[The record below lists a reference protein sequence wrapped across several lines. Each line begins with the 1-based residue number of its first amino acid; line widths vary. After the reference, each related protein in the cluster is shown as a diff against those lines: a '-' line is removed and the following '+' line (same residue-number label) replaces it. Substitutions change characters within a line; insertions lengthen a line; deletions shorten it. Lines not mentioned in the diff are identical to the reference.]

1 MLLGVISDTHGN
13 TQRTSAA
20 LRMLEAFEIEAVL
33 HCGDIGS
40 AAIPALI
47 TRWPAHFVLGNVD
60 EYQAAE
66 LLEAC
71 SSAGHALHDLFA
83 DLALGGRRIAVTH
96 SHRPK
101 LFIAAETCGQYDLV
115 CYGHTHQA
123 EQHRAGNAL
132 ILNPG
137 ALHRANPPT
146 CAVVDLTAM
155 TAEFLAVS

>member
-1 MLLGVISDTHGN
+1 VFGN
-13 TQRTSAA
+13 VDYNHAELRAA
-20 LRMLEAFEIEAVL
+20 IKKAKLTCHDCFGKLELAGRKIAVL
-33 HCGDIGS
+33 HSDD
-40 AAIPALI
+40 A
-47 TRWPAHFVLGNVD
+47 
-60 EYQAAE
+60 
-66 LLEAC
+66 
-71 SSAGHALHDLFA
+71 
-83 DLALGGRRIAVTH
+83 
-96 SHRPK
+96 K
-101 LFIAAETCGQYDLV
+101 LFRSTITGGQYDLV